1 MIKSR
6 LADFSNALLLSFPL
20 CFSLTGCAEN
30 KPPQRTDAPK
40 TENVSESPSS
50 APVDKI
56 TEVPVETPPSNRSQP
71 SVEPESEPA
80 IASVK
85 TKENNAKPI
94 ATPVW
99 QEPKAD
105 LTPEQLA
112 AWAWPDREAV
122 ELLAAKESNEVGLVT
137 CAARTKDGNFYVLG
151 GSKITLWSV
160 KGTEPDK
167 VLLQPAGNGTE
178 NYIRSMAVSPDG
190 IFLAAG
196 DSEGTVKIWTL
207 DDRTELISKKVD
219 NNDIVDLAFS
229 PDSQSIATISFGN
242 EISVWSTNTL
252 DTKSKF
258 KVSTNSVGR
267 IGFADNDRLIV
278 LGENT
283 SVWKIAD
290 GKLDKELAGD
300 RYSRVIDYS
309 NDRQSII
316 LGGESELR
324 RWSITENQPV
334 AYLSGNFANNEMVV
348 FSPDEKNLA
357 TANGNTIRVWD
368 LAGQKCLQVIDI
380 VGSTVVGLEW
390 LPASNLLM
398 TVTESGDVRVWG
410 TRKAGEALG
419 LKPVHEPLTAPA
431 IADKNPAFP
440 LQIVEMIDLRSFPVI
455 PGSKALTAMNSNLGY
470 EAPVKTEEA
479 KLFYRHHLG
488 KRGWKESS
496 ETSANPMGIE
506 FRKDGFM
513 VSANFYESSPT
524 STNVNLNHAGNFDLR
539 WLPRFDAAPIEE
551 SYSSE
556 HSVSYRT
563 KADLLTIET
572 NLLRKMHE
580 AGFTGYSRLNSS
592 PNEDE
597 DGRNLDFVKNC
608 VNLRV
613 SIQKFP
619 AAPDSYTISYSRFL
633 TDNSLPIPADSGFV
647 EFDGSTQP
655 YLVANTSKSL
665 QEMTSF
671 YDKEMKQ
678 QGWLPKSIGRSIKD
692 DNCWL
697 PYFQG
702 QKDVLIG
709 LVKLKNGKTLVRVGD
724 ELENASWQL
733 KKSEDD
739 EVAESE
745 NSGNLETSGLEAAD
759 FPIDSNAKEVKFNA
773 QGKSIEFRI
782 DGTSLADLAAK
793 YSETMSKLGWTAEDG
808 GVRSNEYTFFNFLKD
823 KQEIAFRATLRQGNA
838 FVNIA
843 GDGLL
848 WNKDLPGGKKT
859 ISFEN
864 WLRNNKL
871 PTGLDLLDRY
881 ETEMKEISK
890 SQ

>member
-1 MIKSR
+1 
-6 LADFSNALLLSFPL
+6 
-20 CFSLTGCAEN
+20 
-30 KPPQRTDAPK
+30 
-40 TENVSESPSS
+40 
-50 APVDKI
+50 
-56 TEVPVETPPSNRSQP
+56 
-71 SVEPESEPA
+71 
-80 IASVK
+80 
-85 TKENNAKPI
+85 
-94 ATPVW
+94 
-99 QEPKAD
+99 
-105 LTPEQLA
+105 
-112 AWAWPDREAV
+112 
-122 ELLAAKESNEVGLVT
+122 
-137 CAARTKDGNFYVLG
+137 
-151 GSKITLWSV
+151 
-160 KGTEPDK
+160 
-167 VLLQPAGNGTE
+167 
-178 NYIRSMAVSPDG
+178 
-190 IFLAAG
+190 
-196 DSEGTVKIWTL
+196 
-207 DDRTELISKKVD
+207 
-219 NNDIVDLAFS
+219 
-229 PDSQSIATISFGN
+229 
-242 EISVWSTNTL
+242 
-252 DTKSKF
+252 
-258 KVSTNSVGR
+258 
-267 IGFADNDRLIV
+267 
-278 LGENT
+278 
-283 SVWKIAD
+283 
-290 GKLDKELAGD
+290 
-300 RYSRVIDYS
+300 
-309 NDRQSII
+309 
-316 LGGESELR
+316 
-324 RWSITENQPV
+324 
-334 AYLSGNFANNEMVV
+334 
-348 FSPDEKNLA
+348 
-357 TANGNTIRVWD
+357 
-368 LAGQKCLQVIDI
+368 
-380 VGSTVVGLEW
+380 
-390 LPASNLLM
+390 
-398 TVTESGDVRVWG
+398 
-410 TRKAGEALG
+410 
-419 LKPVHEPLTAPA
+419 
-431 IADKNPAFP
+431 
-440 LQIVEMIDLRSFPVI
+440 
-455 PGSKALTAMNSNLGY
+455 
-470 EAPVKTEEA
+470 
-479 KLFYRHHLG
+479 
-488 KRGWKESS
+488 
-496 ETSANPMGIE
+496 MGIE

-633 TDNSLPIPADSGFV
+633 TDNSLPIPADSGYV

-665 QEMTSF
+665 PEITSF

-709 LVKLKNGKTLVRVGD
+709 LVKLENGKTLVRVGD

-733 KKSEDD
+733 KKSGDD
-739 EVAESE
+739 EAAESE

-808 GVRSNEYTFFNFLKD
+808 GVRSDEYTFFNFLKD

-838 FVNIA
+838 YVNIA

-881 ETEMKEISK
+881 ETEMKEVSK